1 MGALAAHPAFRAPGS
16 KSPPDDPGL
25 ISRGFGA
32 ISRGFGDRGPWPP
45 VRPSAA
51 AGPKSTRTQF
61 KKQNQRFYLN
71 YLAIRDPTFRI
82 SDSVGKFKI

>member
-16 KSPPDDPGL
+16 KSPPDDHGL

-61 KKQNQRFYLN
+61 KKQNQGFYVN
-71 YLAIRDPTFRI
+71 YRAIRDPTFRI
-82 SDSVGKFKI
+82 SDSVGKFKN